1 MGTYVITL
9 VATDDGSPIETT
21 TEQVTLVVECPN
33 QPPVALCQ
41 DQEIFTDTGSCTA
54 TISVDNASFDPDGD
68 PITLEQVPP
77 GPYSLGNNTVT
88 LTVTDNFGASDS
100 CTAVVEVA
108 DVELPTPSCVE
119 SVNPSGKNVPK
130 ARKNNEDGLYLV
142 STADNC
148 SFEDEPVIT
157 LGTHVLAEGETI
169 KITQSPGQVG
179 VTLVNTMGPL
189 QIKHFR
195 VGPDD
200 AVITATDGSG
210 NSSNVT
216 CLVPPPPK

>member
-1 MGTYVITL
+1 VC
-9 VATDDGSPIETT
+9 E
-21 TEQVTLVVECPN
+21 N
-33 QPPVALCQ
+33 QPPVAICQ
-41 DQEIFTDTGSCTA
+41 DVDVAADDVCQADA
-54 TISVDNASFDPDGD
+54 SVDDGSFDPDGD
-68 PITLEQVPP
+68 DIAVAQDPE
-77 GPYSLGNNTVT
+77 GPFPLGETPDVL
-88 LTVTDNFGASDS
+88 LTVTDIPGGLEDS
-100 CTAVVEVA
+100 CLATVTVVDETAPMVA
-108 DVELPTPSCVE
+108 CVE

-130 ARKNNEDGLYLV
+130 ARKNNEDGFYLV
-142 STADNC
+142 SAADNC
-148 SFEDEPVIT
+148 SIDAAPVIT

-200 AVITATDGSG
+200 AVITATDGAG
-210 NSSNVT
+210 NSSSVT